1 MSDGRKPKLKQQDAD
16 LPRMKVELK
25 EEPPLTAEQ
34 IYLKR
39 KAEVA
44 QQDNERFSEY
54 LREKAARDEA
64 KTAQPPPTAQP
75 AARQRPGSSKFN
87 RRSVLTW
94 AAGTAVVGE
103 AVTLGYPMLTG
114 QGIPDQGARHAGAT
128 YTEPQRH
135 PIDRE
140 LVNPQADVG
149 GRRFGDWVLLVPT
162 KMGGGTYAVNLNTG
176 RALAWTS
183 YWNYGDY
190 NPISHHL
197 CAFPSADPAKGF
209 EWINS
214 TQGGKNSLIYGI
226 PTHIE
231 TPDEGFNIYR
241 VRYDGA
247 QMEVM
252 ENVAETTGLGLG
264 VHVNIDP
271 KTAERYF
278 VTDGQKDIAAC
289 FDRRTSR
296 VIAALKY
303 DWVPNVA
310 SCRRPGKRT
319 ACSRSPRSILILRPA
334 STTIA
339 ALKAR
344 RSNGRWSRWA
354 SCSSRKERCPAM
366 TFSASAAPTARSG
379 IRAAAG
385 PQPSCDCA
393 AAR

>member
-1 MSDGRKPKLKQQDAD
+1 MSDGRKPKLKEQDAD

-114 QGIPDQGARHAGAT
+114 QGVPDQGARHAGAT

-149 GRRFGDWVLLVPT
+149 GRRFGDWVLLMPT

-176 RALAWTS
+176 RALAWVS

-190 NPISHHL
+190 SPISHHL

-209 EWINS
+209 E
-214 TQGGKNSLIYGI
+214 
-226 PTHIE
+226 
-231 TPDEGFNIYR
+231 
-241 VRYDGA
+241 
-247 QMEVM
+247 
-252 ENVAETTGLGLG
+252 
-264 VHVNIDP
+264 
-271 KTAERYF
+271 
-278 VTDGQKDIAAC
+278 
-289 FDRRTSR
+289 
-296 VIAALKY
+296 
-303 DWVPNVA
+303 
-310 SCRRPGKRT
+310 
-319 ACSRSPRSILILRPA
+319 
-334 STTIA
+334 
-339 ALKAR
+339 
-344 RSNGRWSRWA
+344 
-354 SCSSRKERCPAM
+354 
-366 TFSASAAPTARSG
+366 
-379 IRAAAG
+379 
-385 PQPSCDCA
+385 
-393 AAR
+393 

>member
-1 MSDGRKPKLKQQDAD
+1 MSDGRKPRFKEPVD
-16 LPRMKVELK
+16 LPEMKVELEGESK
-25 EEPPLTAEQ
+25 VPLTAEQ
-34 IYLKR
+34 TYLKR
-39 KAEVA
+39 QAEVT
-44 QQDNERFSEY
+44 QQDNQDFSDY
-54 LREKAARDEA
+54 LQRKAARDQE
-64 KTAQPPPTAQP
+64 QP
-75 AARQRPGSSKFN
+75 APAPPVASAPQQPARKLN
-87 RRSVLTW
+87 RRSLLTW

-103 AVTLGYPMLTG
+103 AVTLGYPVLTG
-114 QGIPDQGARHAGAT
+114 QGVPDHGAKHAGAT

-149 GRRFGDWVLLVPT
+149 GRRFGDWVLLMPT
-162 KMGGGTYAVNLNTG
+162 KMSGGTYAVNLNTG
-176 RALAWTS
+176 RALAWIS

-226 PTHIE
+226 PTHEE

-247 QMEVM
+247 QMEVI

-271 KTAERYF
+271 RTAERYF

-303 DWVPNVA
+303 DWVPNVRNLSEA
-310 SCRRPGKRT
+310 WV
-319 ACSRSPRSILILRPA
+319 AYSRSPRSIPTPRPA
-334 STTIA
+334 NTTIA
-339 ALKAR
+339 APKAR
-344 RSNGRWSRWA
+344 RSNGKWCPWA
-354 SCSSRKERCPAM
+354 NCSSRKARFPAM
-366 TFSASAAPTARSG
+366 TFSASAVPTARSG

-385 PQPSCDCA
+385 PPPSFDCA